1 MSTIIFGGTFDP
13 IHNAHIEMARA
24 AAKQVERPR
33 VLFVPAGTPPHR
45 ATVATYDDRLAM
57 VRIACLNE
65 PLFKASNIEESTDKS
80 TDKSYSILTIEK
92 VRLRVGSD
100 PLYFLIGAD
109 AFAEIETW
117 HRWREVVEAV
127 EFIVVARPRA
137 NYHIPS
143 AAQVCRVSLDLD
155 VSSSQIRKDLASGK
169 SDVAVPGGVLD
180 YIRQNRLYELLP

>member
-65 PLFKASNIEESTDKS
+65 PLFEASSIEES
-80 TDKSYSILTIEK
+80 TDKSYSILTIER
-92 VRLRVGSD
+92 VRLRMGSD
-100 PLYFLIGAD
+100 QPLYFLIGAD

-137 NYHIPS
+137 KYHIPS
-143 AAQVCRVSLDLD
+143 AARVCRVSLDLD

-169 SDVAVPGGVLD
+169 RDVAVPGGVLE
-180 YIRQNRLYELLP
+180 YIRQRRLYQLLPS